1 MAGKKILTQFVLPV
15 TSSGGNMGN
24 GTDGQALLS
33 GGSSASMY
41 WGSVPRIKTF
51 DVFHDNTANSS
62 AGVTFVGS
70 DDNARIVHNLNT
82 VNLFVSILDVNNHLQ
97 SGSNVYADV
106 GASTDVLVEKIDA
119 NTIQL
124 NWNSEPS
131 DGDEFKVTI
140 MG

>member
-51 DVFHDNTANSS
+51 DVVHDNTANSS

>member
-33 GGSSASMY
+33 GGTSASMY

-51 DVFHDNTANSS
+51 DVFHDNTAHSS

-82 VNLFVSILDVNNHLQ
+82 VNLFVSVLDVNNHLQ
-97 SGSNVYADV
+97 NGSNVYADV
-106 GASTDVLVEKIDA
+106 GSSTDVLVEKIDA

>member
-41 WGSVPRIKTF
+41 WGSVPRIKSFTIY
-51 DVFHDNTANSS
+51 HDNTTNSS
-62 AGVTFVGS
+62 SGVSFVGS

-82 VNLFVSILDVNNHLQ
+82 VNLFVSILDVENHFS
-97 SGSNVYADV
+97 SGTNVYADV
-106 GASTDVLVEKIDA
+106 GASTEVLVEKIDA

-124 NWNSEPS
+124 NWNTEPTN
-131 DGDEFKVTI
+131 GKEFRVTI

>member
-1 MAGKKILTQFVLPV
+1 MAGKKILTSFVLPING
-15 TSSGGNMGN
+15 SGGNMGN
-24 GTDGQALLS
+24 GTDGQAILS
-33 GGSSASMY
+33 GGTESMY

-51 DVFHDNTANSS
+51 DVFHDNTTNSS

-82 VNLFVSILDVNNHLQ
+82 VHLFVSILDVDNHIGNNA
-97 SGSNVYADV
+97 NVYVDV

-124 NWNSEPS
+124 NWNTEPS
-131 DGDEFKVTI
+131 NGDEFKVTI